1 MVSIM
6 SNKSGAEKI
15 VQYYQAELAYLRTS
29 GMEFAKRYPKIA
41 EKLDVSDSASSD
53 PHVERMIESFA
64 YMTGKL
70 QKQIDDQLPEIANTL
85 LSILYPPLTMPVPSM
100 TMMHFDADM
109 RAAQQ
114 APGTLVK
121 RGTQVYAKSEDDNE
135 IVCTF
140 KTCHDI
146 NIWPLEIVNVS
157 VVTRDDIGLRF
168 DVPTPFLLK
177 IKMKW
182 HDTGD
187 NRRPE
192 KIRFYI

>member
-70 QKQIDDQLPEIANTL
+70 QKQIDDQFPEIANTL

-140 KTCHDI
+140 KTCHDV

-157 VVTRDDIGLRF
+157 VVTRDDTCL
-168 DVPTPFLLK
+168 
-177 IKMKW
+177 
-182 HDTGD
+182 
-187 NRRPE
+187 
-192 KIRFYI
+192 